1 MEGSYFKKLG
11 LSVETNLLDSSGD
24 GLPEGIAP
32 EDLSSLKV

>member
-11 LSVETNLLDSSGD
+11 VSVETYFFDSSGD
-24 GLPEGIAP
+24 GLPEDVGL